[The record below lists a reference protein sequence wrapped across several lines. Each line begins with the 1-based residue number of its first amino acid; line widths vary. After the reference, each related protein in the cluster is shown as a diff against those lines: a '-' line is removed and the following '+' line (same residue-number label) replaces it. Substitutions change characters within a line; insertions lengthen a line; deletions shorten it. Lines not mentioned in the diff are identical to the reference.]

1 MRVTPLAVADRQ
13 PSKLGVLRRAFTRP
27 ETYTGTLRELT
38 STAACV
44 IRYPLGI
51 IEGAISTGRPCG
63 QAELDTPV
71 LLVHGYG
78 HNRSGW
84 TALSRALRRAGFTSV
99 HTWNYNPLRHD
110 VPTLA
115 AHLGERVELLRA
127 ITGSQK
133 VHVVG
138 HSLGGVLLRWY
149 IQEMGGD
156 QTVEVAIT
164 IASPHEGT
172 ELARLVVGPRTRTIR
187 QIAPGSAIMRRIAA
201 GARPSPVRWIA
212 YYSNLDG
219 LVMPAT
225 SAMIS
230 SPALRAVNVF
240 VKDQGHLSILLA
252 PAVTGSIVEQLL
264 AAERAA
270 GLAPVEPIEPA
281 EPAEPGP
288 SQAQRP
294 PRASASA

>member
-1 MRVTPLAVADRQ
+1 MRVTPPAVADQ
-13 PSKLGVLRRAFTRP
+13 HPSKLEVLRRAVTRP

-44 IRYPLGI
+44 VRYPLGI
-51 IEGAISTGRPCG
+51 VEGAIRTGRPCG
-63 QAELDTPV
+63 EATLDTPV

-84 TALSRALRRAGFTSV
+84 TALSRALRCAGFTSV

-115 AHLGERVELLRA
+115 THLGERVELLRA
-127 ITGSQK
+127 ITGSEK

-149 IQEMGGD
+149 VQELGGD
-156 QTVEVAIT
+156 RTVDTAVT

-172 ELARLVVGPRTRTIR
+172 DLARLVFGPRSRTIK
-187 QIAPGSAIMRRIAA
+187 QIAPGSSIMRRLAET
-201 GARPSPVRWIA
+201 ARPMPVRWIA

-230 SPALRAVNVF
+230 APDLRAVNVF

-264 AAERAA
+264 AAEGAA

-281 EPAEPGP
+281 AGRRGP
-288 SQAQRP
+288 QPP

>member
-1 MRVTPLAVADRQ
+1 MPREVADQRTSI
-13 PSKLGVLRRAFTRP
+13 PEIIRRAVTRP
-27 ETYTGTLRELT
+27 ETYTGALRELT

-44 IRYPLGI
+44 ARYPLGVLDA
-51 IEGAISTGRPCG
+51 AIRTGTPCG
-63 QAELDTPV
+63 KAELDTPV

-84 TALSRALRRAGFTSV
+84 AALDRALRCEGFTSV
-99 HTWNYNPLRHD
+99 HTWNYNPLRDD

-127 ITGSQK
+127 ITGSDK

-149 IQEMGGD
+149 VQELGGD
-156 QTVEVAIT
+156 ATVDTAVT
-164 IASPHEGT
+164 IASPHDGT
-172 ELARLVVGPRTRTIR
+172 DLARLVFGPRSRTIR
-187 QIAPGSAIMRRIAA
+187 QIAPGSPIMRRLAEGSRSSA
-201 GARPSPVRWIA
+201 VRWIA
-212 YYSNLDG
+212 YYSNLDA
-219 LVMPAT
+219 LVVPAT

-230 SPALRAVNVF
+230 APELQAHNVF

-252 PAVTGSIVEQLL
+252 PAVTSSIVEQLL
-264 AAERAA
+264 ASERAG
-270 GLAPVEPIEPA
+270 GLSPVEPI
-281 EPAEPGP
+281 G
-288 SQAQRP
+288 QRRTDGAQRP

>member
-1 MRVTPLAVADRQ
+1 VADQRSSI
-13 PSKLGVLRRAFTRP
+13 PSIIRRAVTRP
-27 ETYTGTLRELT
+27 ETYTGALRELT

-44 IRYPLGI
+44 ARYPLGVI
-51 IEGAISTGRPCG
+51 DAAIRTGTPCGRP
-63 QAELDTPV
+63 ELDTPV

-84 TALSRALRRAGFTSV
+84 VGLDRALRREGFTSV
-99 HTWNYNPLRHD
+99 HTWNYNPLRYD

-127 ITGSQK
+127 ITGSAK

-149 IQEMGGD
+149 VQELGGD
-156 QTVEVAIT
+156 QTVDTAIT

-172 ELARLVVGPRTRTIR
+172 DLARLVFGPGATTIR
-187 QIAPGSAIMRRIAA
+187 QIAPGSEVMRTIAA
-201 GARPSPVRWIA
+201 GARASAVRWIA
-212 YYSNLDG
+212 FYSNLDA

-225 SAMIS
+225 SAMIRA
-230 SPALRAVNVF
+230 PELRAVNVF
-240 VKDQGHLSILLA
+240 VKDQGHLSIMLA

-264 AAERAA
+264 AAEGVA
-270 GLAPVEPIEPA
+270 GLAPVGTI
-281 EPAEPGP
+281 PGRRGDGP
-288 SQAQRP
+288 QP
-294 PRASASA
+294 PRRASASA

>member
-1 MRVTPLAVADRQ
+1 V
-13 PSKLGVLRRAFTRP
+13 
-27 ETYTGTLRELT
+27 
-38 STAACV
+38 
-44 IRYPLGI
+44 RYPLGVL
-51 IEGAISTGRPCG
+51 EGAIRTGRPCG

-84 TALSRALRRAGFTSV
+84 SALSRELRCAGFTSV

-115 AHLGERVELLRA
+115 AQLAERVELLRA
-127 ITGSQK
+127 LTGSEK

-149 IQEMGGD
+149 VQELGGD
-156 QTVEVAIT
+156 TRVDTAVT

-172 ELARLVVGPRTRTIR
+172 DLARLVFGPRSRTIR
-187 QIAPGSAIMRRIAA
+187 QIAPGSDIMRRLAA
-201 GARPSPVRWIA
+201 GARSTDVRWIA

-225 SAMIS
+225 SAMINA
-230 SPALRAVNVF
+230 PELRAVNIF
-240 VKDQGHLSILLA
+240 VTDQGHLSILLA
-252 PAVTGSIVEQLL
+252 RQVTGSIVEQLL
-264 AAERAA
+264 AAEGAA
-270 GLAPVEPIEPA
+270 GLSPVEPIEPVATRA
-281 EPAEPGP
+281 EEKP
-288 SQAQRP
+288 QRP

>member
-1 MRVTPLAVADRQ
+1 VADQ
-13 PSKLGVLRRAFTRP
+13 HPSKREVLRRAVTRP

-38 STAACV
+38 SAAACV
-44 IRYPLGI
+44 VRYPLGI
-51 IEGAISTGRPCG
+51 LEGAIRAGRPCG

-84 TALSRALRRAGFTSV
+84 TALSRALRCAGFTSV

-115 AHLGERVELLRA
+115 AQLGERVELLRA
-127 ITGSQK
+127 ITGSEK

-149 IQEMGGD
+149 VQELGGD
-156 QTVEVAIT
+156 QTVDTAIT

-172 ELARLVVGPRTRTIR
+172 ELASLVFGPRSRTIR
-187 QIAPGSAIMRRIAA
+187 QIAPGSAIMRRLAS
-201 GARPSPVRWIA
+201 GARATPVRWIA

-225 SAMIS
+225 SAKIS
-230 SPALRAVNVF
+230 APELRAVNVF

-252 PAVTGSIVEQLL
+252 PAVTGSITEQLL
-264 AAERAA
+264 AAEGAA
-270 GLAPVEPIEPA
+270 GLSPVAPF
-281 EPAEPGP
+281 EPGASEP
-288 SQAQRP
+288 GEPQRP